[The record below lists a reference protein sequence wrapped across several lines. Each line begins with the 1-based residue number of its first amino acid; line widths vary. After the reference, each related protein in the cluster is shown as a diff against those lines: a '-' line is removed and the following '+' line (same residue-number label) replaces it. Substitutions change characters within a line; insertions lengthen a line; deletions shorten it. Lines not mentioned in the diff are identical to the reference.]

1 MSSVPA
7 ENIALHIVRHLVRGL
22 GKTEGQGISI
32 QSLRHWW
39 TVSLGQR
46 SDDLKLGLEY
56 AASCHWIEHR
66 PDTIIV
72 LTSQGAEKGG
82 PIR

>member
-1 MSSVPA
+1 MSPA
-7 ENIALHIVRHLVRGL
+7 PSESIALHIIRQLARGL
-22 GKTEGQGISI
+22 GKTEGQGASV

-46 SDDLKLGLEY
+46 GADFELGLDH

-66 PDTIIV
+66 PDNIIV

-82 PIR
+82 AIR